1 MPNGTSVIAFL
12 GPYLNI
18 RVLFYKV
25 RRLRSTK
32 LGSLGFMDA
41 CHFDI
46 ASVQSSRRVAPI
58 AAIILQNDELP
69 QLVLHC
75 ITFVIL
81 APSLP
86 SLHSS
91 SHLVNMY
98 LLPKSFLA
106 DLVRLRFAVRMSFCL
121 SAWLVMGGSGIE
133 LLGH

>member
-1 MPNGTSVIAFL
+1 MPNGTSVIAFSRSL
-12 GPYLNI
+12 SECAGA
-18 RVLFYKV
+18 VLQV
-25 RRLRSTK
+25 RRLRPTK

-58 AAIILQNDELP
+58 AAIILQDDELP

-98 LLPKSFLA
+98 LLPKFFLA
-106 DLVRLRFAVRMSFCL
+106 DPVRLRFAFRMSFCL
-121 SAWLVMGGSGIE
+121 PA
-133 LLGH
+133 